1 MRSLFALLALVGML
15 ALGAL
20 ASSAVAKIIGQAQPS
35 GPVVTSFS
43 SVARIQAGDTECSG
57 CNLSDASFRNTDLSH
72 VDLRDAILKNADLT
86 GAKLTAANI
95 SGADLSTAKGLTQ
108 VQLASACG
116 DAATKLPRRL
126 HVQFCP

>member
-1 MRSLFALLALVGML
+1 MRSLFALLALAGLL

-20 ASSAVAKIIGQAQPS
+20 ASSAVAEIIGRAQPT

-43 SVARIQAGDTECSG
+43 SVARIKTGDTDCSG
-57 CNLSDASFRNTDLSH
+57 CDLSDASFRNTDLSH
-72 VDLRDAILKNADLT
+72 VNFSGAILKNADLT
-86 GAKLTAANI
+86 GAKLRAANI
-95 SGADLSTAKGLTQ
+95 SDADLSTAKGLTQ
-108 VQLASACG
+108 AQIDFACG